1 MNRRGRRLLPLPV
14 LWLLAV
20 AGGIAGGALAWGDPA
35 TAAEEAPDPLG
46 YVIDLEAIDDPEAI
60 ADGQELFRSGCVS
73 CHGVGG
79 VGGPGGPPIQD
90 AGAASAHF
98 YLTTGRMPAA
108 VKSEEQPAR
117 KPPAYAPEEIEDLVA
132 YVASLGDGPPIPT
145 VDPAHADL
153 SRGGVLFRLDCA
165 ACHSASGAGGALSF
179 GRNAPTLTEST
190 PVQVAEAMRIA
201 PGQMPRFGPETYSDE
216 EVDAIVRYVQF
227 LQDFGDPGGFALG
240 RVGPIPEGF
249 VAIVIGLGATL
260 LAAFWVG
267 KRREG
272 ENETEVGE

>member
-1 MNRRGRRLLPLPV
+1 MSRPRRRLRLPA

-20 AGGIAGGALAWGDPA
+20 AAGGAGGALAWGSAA
-35 TAAEEAPDPLG
+35 TAAEEEPDPLG
-46 YVIDLEAIDDPEAI
+46 YVIDLEELDDPASI
-60 ADGQELFRSGCVS
+60 AAGEELYNTGCVS

-98 YLTTGRMPAA
+98 YLTTGRMPAG
-108 VKSEEQPAR
+108 VKGEEQPAR

-132 YVASLGDGPPIPT
+132 YVASLGDGPPIPLI
-145 VDPAHADL
+145 DPADADL
-153 SRGGVLFRLDCA
+153 SRGGEQYRLACA

-260 LAAFWVG
+260 LAAFWIG
-267 KRREG
+267 KRREP
-272 ENETEVGE
+272 ESETEVGE